1 MKRLFLAA
9 AVLATVAAIFIW
21 ARLPPKRPVLSST
34 FDDGT
39 IPGVLHVH
47 SNRSD
52 GRGTPE
58 QIAHDAAKAGLKFV
72 VITDHGDATRL
83 PDPPIYREGV
93 LCLEGTEISTSGG
106 HYIAIDMPAA
116 PYPLAG
122 EARDVVEDVKRLG
135 GFGIAAHP
143 DSPKL
148 ELRWREWNAP
158 FDALEIVNLDTAWRQ
173 RMTDTTWKPKAGLL
187 VRLLTYPFRPEESMT
202 SLISRSGVFYRW
214 DALSRRRHV
223 VTLGGADAHAQI
235 AWRASDPIAARLAVP
250 VPSYG

>member
-21 ARLPPKRPVLSST
+21 ARLPPKRQLLSST

-39 IPGVLHVH
+39 IAGVLHVH

-72 VITDHGDATRL
+72 VITDHGDATRQ

-148 ELRWREWNAP
+148 ELRWREWSAP
-158 FDALEIVNLDTAWRQ
+158 FDAIEIMNLDTAWRQ

-187 VRLLTYPFRPEESMT
+187 ARLLTYHMVPTMMITAVDT
-202 SLISRSGVFYRW
+202 STNFQPINFLNIPASK
-214 DALSRRRHV
+214 LSI
-223 VTLGGADAHAQI
+223 LCN
-235 AWRASDPIAARLAVP
+235 
-250 VPSYG
+250 

>member
-1 MKRLFLAA
+1 VKRFFLAA

-21 ARLPPKRPVLSST
+21 ARVPPKRPVLSST

-158 FDALEIVNLDTAWRQ
+158 FDALEIVNLDTTWRQ
-173 RMTDTTWKPKAGLL
+173 RMT
-187 VRLLTYPFRPEESMT
+187 E
-202 SLISRSGVFYRW
+202 
-214 DALSRRRHV
+214 HV
-223 VTLGGADAHAQI
+223 LRFQ
-235 AWRASDPIAARLAVP
+235 RLAEQVRIWDRGHEQQ
-250 VPSYG
+250 YDGGMAR